1 MSGMALIS
9 EFVEAQTER
18 RKLDPTTVTCDWL
31 AFRTEQGP
39 ILQLSTG
46 GSPGRKNPGKSSQ
59 KIQLDR
65 AAARDL
71 IELIATT
78 FPGLVPGR

>member
-1 MSGMALIS
+1 MALIT

-18 RKLDPTTVTCDWL
+18 RRLDPTTVTCDWL
-31 AFRTEQGP
+31 AFSTEDGP

-65 AAARDL
+65 AAAKAL
-71 IELIATT
+71 LELLDTT

>member
-1 MSGMALIS
+1 MALITR
-9 EFVEAQTER
+9 FVEAQTER
-18 RKLDPTTVTCDWL
+18 RRLDPTIVTCDWL
-31 AFRTEQGP
+31 AFTTEDGP

-46 GSPGRKNPGKSSQ
+46 GSPGRENPGKSSQ

-65 AAARDL
+65 AAASALVDL
-71 IELIATT
+71 ISST